1 MIDSDEIYE
10 KLTTKTVSL
19 DRKYNV
25 YTHHQIDKAISQ
37 LEKGAVIK
45 DIAIENQINYKYLC
59 KLWVRKR
66 KGYPIR
72 IKR

>member
-10 KLTTKTVSL
+10 KLTKKSVSL

-37 LEKGAVIK
+37 LENGAVIK
-45 DIAIENQINYKYLC
+45 DIAIEN
-59 KLWVRKR
+59 
-66 KGYPIR
+66 
-72 IKR
+72 